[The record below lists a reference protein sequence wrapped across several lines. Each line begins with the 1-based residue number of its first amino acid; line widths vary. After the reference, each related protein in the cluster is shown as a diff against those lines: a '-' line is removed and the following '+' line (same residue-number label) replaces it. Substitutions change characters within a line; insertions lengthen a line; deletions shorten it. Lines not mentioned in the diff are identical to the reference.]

1 MRKKVLPLLDAA
13 RAEKN
18 VSEKVCLKKFVQY
31 YIKVFGQYIIKI

>member
-18 VSEKVCLKKFVQY
+18 VSEKVCPILYKSIWSIY
-31 YIKVFGQYIIKI
+31 N